1 MLEIVKPSVNVDF
14 IRLRRAAMVFSGLVI
29 AAGLASLLIK
39 GGPNYGIDF
48 TGGLMVHIEVTEG
61 TDISD
66 IRKAMASLDV
76 GEVSVQSFE
85 REANEYLIRVPR
97 ADERLTG
104 GTATAIK
111 NTLIKAFG
119 ADNVEIR
126 RTEMVGPRVGHELRK
141 RGILSVLFATL
152 AMGVYIAIRFE
163 LRFGVGAGVALIH
176 DVLVTVGALSLY
188 NVEFNLS
195 IVAALLTIVGYSV
208 NDTVVVSDRI
218 RENMRRLRKTELAEL
233 INRSINETLSRTILT
248 TATTLLVLF
257 SLFLFGGGVIH
268 GFAFTLIVGLTAG
281 TYSSIFIASPVVE
294 AWESRRDVNKTRQH

>member
-1 MLEIVKPSVNVDF
+1 MLEIVKPGVNIDF
-14 IRLRRAAMVFSGLVI
+14 IRLRRAAVMLSGLVI
-29 AAGLASLLIK
+29 AAGLASLVVK

-48 TGGLMVHIEVTEG
+48 TGGLMVHIGVAEG

-111 NTLIKAFG
+111 DALTKAFG
-119 ADNVEIR
+119 ADNVEIK

-163 LRFGVGAGVALIH
+163 LRFGVGAGLALIH

-257 SLFLFGGGVIH
+257 SLFFFGGGVIH

-294 AWESRRDVNKTRQH
+294 AWESRRDVKKDRQR